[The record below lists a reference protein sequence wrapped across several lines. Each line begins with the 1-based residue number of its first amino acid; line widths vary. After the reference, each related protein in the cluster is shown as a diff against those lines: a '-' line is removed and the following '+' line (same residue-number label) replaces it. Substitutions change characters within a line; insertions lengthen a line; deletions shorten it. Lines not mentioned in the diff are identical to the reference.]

1 MDVLSQVLHGFA
13 VAIQPGNLLYAFI
26 GVFLGTIIGVLP
38 GIAPSATIAL
48 LLPISYGMDPTSAL
62 IMMAGIYYG
71 AMYGGSATSILIN
84 TPGEASSVMTAIDG
98 YQMARKGRAGAA
110 LAIAA
115 IGSFIAGTGGVVLLS
130 LFAVPLTRLAL
141 DFGPAEY
148 FGLML
153 FALTAISA
161 LTGKSLAKGLI
172 SGLLGLMLGT
182 VGIDEQSGVPRF
194 TLGIIQLQDG
204 VEFVCVAV
212 GLFAVAEVLRS
223 VSDAGSE
230 DRTAIRISG
239 RLWLTREEWRRSFPS
254 ICRGGIVGFFVGVLP
269 GAGATIASI
278 MSYVIE
284 RRFAKHR
291 HELGSGAIEGV
302 AGPESANNAAS
313 VGAMVPLLTLGVPGS
328 TSTAVILAA
337 FIMYGIQPGPLL
349 FQNHPD
355 LVWGLVNSMYIGN
368 IMLLVLNLPL
378 VGLFARLAYI
388 PAGLLMPA
396 ILAIASVGVYATQAD
411 VFAIY
416 IAFAFGVIGYIFSA
430 VQIPLAPL
438 VLSLVLGG
446 DMEQSFRQALTISS
460 GDLAIFVGSPTA
472 AIMMALTVA
481 SILLS
486 VLIPRLGRIR
496 QAVASNEGT

>member
-1 MDVLSQVLHGFA
+1 MDVLSQILHGFT
-13 VAIQPGNLLYAFI
+13 VAIQPGNLFYAFI

-48 LLPISYGMDPTSAL
+48 LLPISYGMDPTAAL

-472 AIMMALTVA
+472 AIVMALTVG
-481 SILLS
+481 SVLLS
-486 VLIPRLGRIR
+486 VLMPRLGRIR

>member
-1 MDVLSQVLHGFA
+1 MDVLPQVLHGFA

-38 GIAPSATIAL
+38 GIAPSAAIAL
-48 LLPISYGMDPTSAL
+48 LLPISYGMDPTAAL

-472 AIMMALTVA
+472 AIMMALTVG
-481 SILLS
+481 SVLLS
-486 VLIPRLGRIR
+486 VLMPRLGRIR